1 MDSLPEYSTKVLVIE
16 DELDLREALASYLR
30 LDGLTTESAAS
41 LKEADA
47 LMNDRHYDV
56 VLLDLGLPDG
66 DGLEWLQ
73 QRSDL
78 TNTGLI
84 ITSAR
89 GTKAQRIS
97 GIRCGADAY
106 FVKPVD
112 LEELSLH
119 VVNLARRL
127 NRQKSRGWELHEVD
141 WKLISITGTTVKLT
155 RSEVHFLKPLMQ
167 NPGHP
172 IGRDVLIA
180 QLGHNQ
186 AYYDTR
192 RMEIMVR
199 RLRKKIESQ
208 CGEPLP
214 VETVYG
220 RGFAFTAEATILEM

>member
-1 MDSLPEYSTKVLVIE
+1 MKSLLEPSIKVLVIE
-16 DELDLREALASYLR
+16 DEADLREALASYLR
-30 LDGLTTESAAS
+30 LDGFTTDAADS
-41 LKEADA
+41 LQEAQA
-47 LMNDRHYDV
+47 LLNARHYDV

-73 QRSDL
+73 QHSDL
-78 TNTGLI
+78 MRTGLI

-119 VVNLARRL
+119 VINLARRV
-127 NRQKSRGWELHEVD
+127 NPHKSRGWELHQVD
-141 WKLISITGTTVKLT
+141 WRLISSTGTTVKLT

-167 NPGHP
+167 NPGNP

-180 QLGHNQ
+180 QLGHDQ
-186 AYYDTR
+186 TYYDTR

-220 RGFAFTAEATILEM
+220 RGFAFTAEATVTTV

>member
-1 MDSLPEYSTKVLVIE
+1 MKPSVEPSTKVLVIE
-16 DELDLREALASYLR
+16 DEADLREALCSYLR
-30 LDGLTTESAAS
+30 LDGFRTDAAAS
-41 LKEADA
+41 LKEADTH
-47 LMNDRHYDV
+47 MTDHHYDV

-78 TNTGLI
+78 MSTGLI

-112 LEELSLH
+112 LDELSLH
-119 VVNLARRL
+119 VINLARRV
-127 NRQKSRGWELHEVD
+127 NRHRPRGWELHQVK
-141 WKLISITGTTVKLT
+141 WKLISSTGTTIKLT
-155 RSEVHFLKPLMQ
+155 RSEVHFLTPLMQ
-167 NPGHP
+167 NPGNP

-186 AYYDTR
+186 DYYDNR
-192 RMEIMVR
+192 RLEIMVR
-199 RLRKKIESQ
+199 RLRKKIDLQ

-220 RGFAFTAEATILEM
+220 RGFAFTSEATVMAM

>member
-1 MDSLPEYSTKVLVIE
+1 MKPLLEPSTKVLVIE
-16 DELDLREALASYLR
+16 DEADLREALASYLR
-30 LDGLTTESAAS
+30 LDGFTADAAAS
-41 LKEADA
+41 LQEAQA
-47 LMNDRHYDV
+47 LLNDHHYDV

-78 TNTGLI
+78 MSTGLI

-119 VVNLARRL
+119 VINLARRVS
-127 NRQKSRGWELHEVD
+127 RHRSRGWELHTID
-141 WKLISITGTTVKLT
+141 WNLISSSGTTIKLT
-155 RSEVHFLKPLMQ
+155 RSEVHFLTPLMQ
-167 NPGHP
+167 NPGNP

-220 RGFAFTAEATILEM
+220 RGFAFTAEATVMAM